1 MQTNNT
7 LIIGHSGWKVFS
19 NIFNYINNTNNQNSY
34 IITDIN
40 NALYDKTYQKLQ
52 NEGYKIDILD
62 FENIEKSTISFNIM
76 TYLNNDNLL
85 QYVANS
91 LMTSIPT
98 DEFEIDC
105 EKYFLLPILKIIK
118 EKADKYNI
126 SKDITAIQT
135 ILQNNILDIA
145 AENNNLFSHYNDLS
159 EKEKLKARILISH
172 RTDMFNIPE
181 LDNIF
186 SEASSLPSLN
196 INNLINS
203 KYALFINISHKT
215 CLYNYL
221 INIILKLISNE
232 LNNKIISKPIEIF
245 FDNAYLFLNK
255 EVFIDYINLNSPLIQ
270 NYFFYQCVL
279 QFDKLIFTDKFIDN
293 NIFDLFNNL
302 VIYPSTSPSLENQII
317 LNLLEN
323 ETYTYLYDKYYI
335 KTPLD
340 LKKSSYI
347 YCKTSNKCII
357 NPIPNIISN
366 ITILHNKTLKYKY

>member
-7 LIIGHSGWKVFS
+7 LIIGHSGWKIFS

-40 NALYDKTYQKLQ
+40 NAIYDKTYQKLQ

-62 FENIEKSTISFNIM
+62 FENLEKSTISFNIM

-91 LMTSIPT
+91 LMTSMPT
-98 DEFEIDC
+98 DEFEIDY

-145 AENNNLFSHYNDLS
+145 AENNDLFSHYNDLS
-159 EKEKLKARILISH
+159 EKEKLKVRFLISR
-172 RTDMFNIPE
+172 RTEMFNIPE
-181 LDNIF
+181 VANIF

-203 KYALFINISHKT
+203 KYALFVNISHKT

-270 NYFFYQCVL
+270 NYFFYQGVL
-279 QFDKLIFTDKFIDN
+279 QFDKLIFTDN

-323 ETYTYLYDKYYI
+323 EAYVYLDDKYHI

-340 LKKSSYI
+340 FKKSSYI
-347 YCKTSNKCII
+347 YCKTSNECII
-357 NPIPNIISN
+357 NTITNIISN
-366 ITILHNKTLKYKY
+366 ITILHNKKLKYKS

>member
-7 LIIGHSGWKVFS
+7 LIIGHSGWKIFS

-40 NALYDKTYQKLQ
+40 NAIYDKTYQKLQ

-62 FENIEKSTISFNIM
+62 FENLEKSTISFNIM
-76 TYLNNDNLL
+76 TYLNTDSLL

-91 LMTSIPT
+91 LMTSMPT
-98 DEFEIDC
+98 DEFEIDY

-145 AENNNLFSHYNDLS
+145 AENNDLFSHYNDLS
-159 EKEKLKARILISH
+159 EKEKLKARFLISR

-181 LDNIF
+181 VANIF

-203 KYALFINISHKT
+203 KYALFVNISHKT

-270 NYFFYQCVL
+270 NYFFYQGVL
-279 QFDKLIFTDKFIDN
+279 QFDKLIFTDN

-323 ETYTYLYDKYYI
+323 EAYVYLDDKYHI

-340 LKKSSYI
+340 FKKSSYI
-347 YCKTSNKCII
+347 YCKTSNECII
-357 NPIPNIISN
+357 NTIPNIISN
-366 ITILHNKTLKYKY
+366 ITILHNKKLKYKS

>member
-7 LIIGHSGWKVFS
+7 LIIGHSGWKIFS

-40 NALYDKTYQKLQ
+40 NAIYDKTYQKLQ

-62 FENIEKSTISFNIM
+62 FENLEKSTISFNIM
-76 TYLNNDNLL
+76 TYLNTDSLL

-91 LMTSIPT
+91 LMTSMPT
-98 DEFEIDC
+98 DEFEIDY

-145 AENNNLFSHYNDLS
+145 AENNDLFSHYNDLS
-159 EKEKLKARILISH
+159 EKEKLKARFLISR

-181 LDNIF
+181 VANIF

-203 KYALFINISHKT
+203 KYALFVNISHKT

-270 NYFFYQCVL
+270 NYFSFYFLLVL
-279 QFDKLIFTDKFIDN
+279 YFLSV
-293 NIFDLFNNL
+293 LFF
-302 VIYPSTSPSLENQII
+302 
-317 LNLLEN
+317 
-323 ETYTYLYDKYYI
+323 
-335 KTPLD
+335 
-340 LKKSSYI
+340 
-347 YCKTSNKCII
+347 
-357 NPIPNIISN
+357 
-366 ITILHNKTLKYKY
+366 

>member
-7 LIIGHSGWKVFS
+7 LIIGHSGWKIFS

-40 NALYDKTYQKLQ
+40 NAIYDKTYQKLQ

-62 FENIEKSTISFNIM
+62 FENLEKSTISFNIM
-76 TYLNNDNLL
+76 TYLNTDSLL

-91 LMTSIPT
+91 LMTSMPT
-98 DEFEIDC
+98 DEFEIDY

-135 ILQNNILDIA
+135 ILQNNILAIA
-145 AENNNLFSHYNDLS
+145 AENNALFSHYNDLS
-159 EKEKLKARILISH
+159 EKEKLKARFLISR

-181 LDNIF
+181 VANIF

-203 KYALFINISHKT
+203 KYALFVNISHKT

-270 NYFFYQCVL
+270 NYFFYQGVL
-279 QFDKLIFTDKFIDN
+279 QFDKLIFTDN

-323 ETYTYLYDKYYI
+323 EAYVYLDDKYHI

-340 LKKSSYI
+340 FKKSSYI
-347 YCKTSNKCII
+347 YCKTSNECII
-357 NPIPNIISN
+357 NTIPNIISN
-366 ITILHNKTLKYKY
+366 ITILHNKKLKYKS

>member
-7 LIIGHSGWKVFS
+7 LIIGHSGWKIFS

-40 NALYDKTYQKLQ
+40 NAIYDKTYQKLQ

-62 FENIEKSTISFNIM
+62 FENLEKSTISFNIM
-76 TYLNNDNLL
+76 TYLNTDSLL

-91 LMTSIPT
+91 LMTSMPT
-98 DEFEIDC
+98 DEFEIDY

-145 AENNNLFSHYNDLS
+145 AENNDLFSHYNDLS
-159 EKEKLKARILISH
+159 EKEKLKARFLISR

-181 LDNIF
+181 VANIF

-203 KYALFINISHKT
+203 KYALFVNISHKT

-221 INIILKLISNE
+221 INIMLKLISNE

-270 NYFFYQCVL
+270 NYFFYQGVL
-279 QFDKLIFTDKFIDN
+279 QFDKLIFTDN

-323 ETYTYLYDKYYI
+323 EAYVYLDDKYHI

-340 LKKSSYI
+340 FKKSSYI
-347 YCKTSNKCII
+347 YCKTSNECII
-357 NPIPNIISN
+357 NTIPNIISN
-366 ITILHNKTLKYKY
+366 ITILHNKKLKYKS